1 MSCNTLQDALS
12 SELILHAADIDTVKQ
27 LLMNGAKINYQS
39 DEGWCLL
46 FELISLNL
54 HKEIASLKTRD
65 LDIEITDAK
74 GRNALFWSIYH
85 ENLEVLETLI
95 SMGCDLESSVIDGLP
110 ALHYA
115 VYKDNIKIVS
125 LLLDKGVHINCKDR
139 YDNTALDYAHLY
151 ESENMISVLTQR
163 GAHASNLDYE

>member
-12 SELILHAADIDTVKQ
+12 AELILNASDSHTVKQ
-27 LLMNGAKINYQS
+27 LLSNGAQINYQS

-54 HKEIASLKTRD
+54 YQEIALLSHTKLN
-65 LDIEITDAK
+65 LEIIDTK

-85 ENLEVLETLI
+85 EHHHVLKTLI
-95 SMGCDLESSVIDGLP
+95 SMGCDLETEVTQGLP

-115 VYKDNIKIVS
+115 VYKNNREIIT
-125 LLLDKGVHINCKDR
+125 LLLDNSVDIESKDSH
-139 YDNTALDYAHLY
+139 DNTALAYAHLY
-151 ESENMISVLTQR
+151 EREEMITLLTQR
-163 GAHASNLDYE
+163 GACTPNLDY